1 MAMDKY
7 SELKLTFDEIT
18 GAMKF
23 TGQQATSLQK
33 QFRLLKQELTLGSYT
48 EEQFTQIRN
57 ALQEVEIKLKQS
69 QIRGKEF
76 FEQIGTLGGPI
87 GELSNRVSRAISLF
101 AALNEMSFDELK
113 SQFENISKILSGS
126 VEDISAGI
134 SVVKSGGRPTGT
146 RESTGNVG
154 EAGQGLRTADNANT
168 VANVANA
175 VAISKVSEATEKLTK
190 DTVAQTIAANKLS
203 KSTVEEAMA
212 SGNYTLQ
219 ITNLDAATTKLLLT
233 EEARNKRQQSF
244 IGQTTAQKRILLQQ
258 YAEEDAALNKAGASM
273 AAQILNNQELNKQKK
288 LLEASLKDVNI
299 EIAQNAL
306 WIEIENGEYRKLTL
320 TELELIGT
328 NSALIVSTEGLIVTQ
343 EANNIAIA
351 KNIAAKELQI
361 GINKVFNAV
370 LNTGRLLA
378 IGYNAATTAIT
389 KGLGLMGT
397 TAKVVTFTVRTLSL
411 ALAGI
416 AGAGIAAVLVGLYQL
431 VTGFAKSS
439 AAAEN
444 LKVELENLN
453 QVLDLNL
460 GAIKRRNAEELA
472 EMKVKNATSEEI
484 RKKEIKAAKE
494 SQLEIAEQLKQA
506 KILEAKALGDF
517 EPARLA
523 LRDRFLMEQELYSE
537 NNEKMKGFTKQQ
549 ILSLANDARK
559 LYNEQL
565 AQLEK
570 DRKNYDGSPIFGLT
584 EDAAAQQAE
593 NIKKSGTLLLSLQEK
608 NAEAVIDIN
617 VKGNADIEA
626 TERNRINNRIKAID
640 AQMEQEIES
649 TKTSS
654 KELIR
659 LYKERNKLVDYLDK
673 DHKLTLVERAERT
686 RIQNLKINNSII
698 DDNVRVIQAEIDANQ
713 RLVDETGKGTEE
725 QFKARR
731 EIAQQMFN
739 KEMEEAKKDEK
750 TRANNEKN
758 ARTKFYKDSRQIDID
773 ELTAK
778 EDLQQTFLNGSV
790 KGIESYFDEQ
800 VNLEKASYEKRQ
812 AEFSLNTEKLE
823 ALEKEHTQKLQ
834 DIQVQRLAS
843 REDLIQHFLNAESE
857 NTVQYFKLQ
866 RDLENASYVKQQ
878 EAAKGNYQ
886 LLEGL
891 RLEHLRKMDLIDS
904 SEFENKA
911 RMLDRQSKTEF
922 QDKKNKDDYTIASL
936 FDKNNVL
943 RTINEKAYQDQ
954 VASENANFEAQKIKA
969 GTNKEQLVQIDLEH
983 LQVLRD
989 LGAQKIETEQQVN
1002 LMIEQLGVEFGTT
1015 LSTIGNA
1022 LLQDAQGRDEKKF
1035 KAAKKMAIAGIG
1047 IEKASAIASIWTN
1060 NYIAN
1065 AKARAT
1071 FWATNGQPFVTI
1083 NTISAILNTAA
1094 TIAAAAQAM
1103 SAING
1108 TDFQSPDKGS
1118 GRHYA
1123 SGGMI
1128 DGARHSDGGVPI
1140 EAEGGE
1146 AIMTR
1151 GAVTAFAPLLS
1162 MLNVAGG
1169 GTSFSQ
1175 GAVGQAGYDN
1185 PTRDGQQFQQSQ
1197 ITKTYVVEQELTTM
1211 QQRQARLKNLSTL

>member
-1 MAMDKY
+1 MAMEQY
-7 SELKLTFDEIT
+7 SKLKLTFDEIT

-23 TGQQATSLQK
+23 TGQEATSLQK

-48 EEQFTQIRN
+48 EKQFDQIRN

-154 EAGQGLRTADNANT
+154 EAGQGLSTT
-168 VANVANA
+168 SA
-175 VAISKVSEATEKLTK
+175 VASAIATKQAADATEKLTTN
-190 DTVAQTIAANKLS
+190 TVAQTIAANNLS

-219 ITNLDAATTKLLLT
+219 ITNLDAATTKLTLT
-233 EEARNKRQQSF
+233 EEARNRRQQSF

-258 YAEEDAALNKAGASM
+258 YAEEDAALNKAGVSM
-273 AAQILNNQELNKQKK
+273 ASQILNNQDLIKQKK

-343 EANNIAIA
+343 EANNVAIA

-361 GINKVFNAV
+361 RINKIFNGI
-370 LNTGRLLA
+370 LNLGRLLA
-378 IGYNAATTAIT
+378 IGYNTSIKGIATVLSFGLAPAFRVATIAAQ
-389 KGLGLMGT
+389 GLMI
-397 TAKVVTFTVRTLSL
+397 
-411 ALAGI
+411 ALG
-416 AGAGIAAVLVGLYQL
+416 GIAALFAAAGFSALKEF
-431 VTGFAKSS
+431 VTGFGGMSG
-439 AAAEN
+439 AAQQ
-444 LKVELENLN
+444 LKRDIEAVTE
-453 QVLDLNL
+453 VLDLNL
-460 GAIKRRNAEELA
+460 SSIKRANSEELA
-472 EMKVKNATSEEI
+472 EMKTKNATSEQL
-484 RKKEIKAAKE
+484 RKKELE
-494 SQLEIAEQLKQA
+494 SYKQGLTQLEDAIVQSKDKVNKAQEQSSK
-506 KILEAKALGDF
+506 LG
-517 EPARLA
+517 
-523 LRDRFLMEQELYSE
+523 
-537 NNEKMKGFTKQQ
+537 GF
-549 ILSLANDARK
+549 
-559 LYNEQL
+559 
-565 AQLEK
+565 
-570 DRKNYDGSPIFGLT
+570 FGVDEET
-584 EDAAAQQAE
+584 AQQQAD
-593 NIKKSGTLLLSLQEK
+593 NVKKSGDQLLKLQEQRLNYITEGNNK
-608 NAEAVIDIN
+608 FEAN
-617 VKGNADIEA
+617 TEA
-626 TERNRINNRIKAID
+626 TTREGINNRLKAID
-640 AQMEQEIES
+640 AEMEQQIYS
-649 TKTSS
+649 TETSS
-654 KELIR
+654 KQLIK
-659 LYKERNKLVDYLDK
+659 LYKERNRLVDYLDK
-673 DHKLTLVERAERT
+673 DHKLTLVERAERL
-686 RIQNLKINNSII
+686 RIQNLKINNAII
-698 DDNVRVIQAEIDANQ
+698 DDDVRVIQARIDAQQ
-713 RLVDETGKGTEE
+713 RLVDGAAKNSEE
-725 QFKARR
+725 EFEARK
-731 EIAQQMFN
+731 EVVQENFN
-739 KEMEEAKKDEK
+739 KEMAEAKRNEQ
-750 TRANNEKN
+750 TREQNEKN
-758 ARTKFYKDSRQIDID
+758 ALNKKVKALRDINIS
-773 ELTAK
+773 ELTAS
-778 EDLQQTFLNGSV
+778 EDLQQTYLNGSI
-790 KGIESYFDEQ
+790 KAIESYYDTQ
-800 VNLEKASYEKRQ
+800 VDLENVSYKKRQ
-812 AEFSLNTEKLE
+812 AEFSGNAKKLE

-834 DIQVQRLAS
+834 DIQVQRLQS

-857 NTVQYFKLQ
+857 NTVHYFDLQ
-866 RDLENASYVKQQ
+866 RDLENAAYVKHQV
-878 EAAKGNYQ
+878 AAKGNYQ
-886 LLEGL
+886 LLEAL
-891 RLEHLRKMDLIDS
+891 RLEHLRKMDLIDA

-911 RMLDRQSKTEF
+911 QLLDRQSKTEF
-922 QDKKNKDDYTIASL
+922 QDQKNKDDYTILSL
-936 FDKNNVL
+936 FDKHNVL
-943 RTINEKAYQDQ
+943 RTINEKAYHDQ
-954 VASENANFEAQKIKA
+954 VQSEEINYEAQKLKA
-969 GTNKEQLVQIDLEH
+969 GTNKEQLTQIELEH

-989 LGAQKIETEQQVN
+989 LGAEKIATEQQVN

-1128 DGARHSDGGVPI
+1128 EGSRHSDGGVPI

-1151 GAVTAFAPLLS
+1151 GSVTAFAPLLS

-1175 GAVGQAGYDN
+1175 GAVGQAGYDS